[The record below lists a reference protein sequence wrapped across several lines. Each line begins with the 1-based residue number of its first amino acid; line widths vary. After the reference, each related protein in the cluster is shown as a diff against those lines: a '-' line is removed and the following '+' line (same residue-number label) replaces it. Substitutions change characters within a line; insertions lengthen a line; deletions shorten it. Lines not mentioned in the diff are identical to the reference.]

1 MSDPV
6 KPLRIVFVSAPLLVC
21 GVALCAWMYG
31 KAGDVVDVET
41 FGYAGRPITL
51 GLGWVTGV
59 GLVGAALW
67 TAVRFGQN
75 GKPSA

>member
-6 KPLRIVFVSAPLLVC
+6 KPIRIVFVSAPLLVC
-21 GVALCAWMYG
+21 GVAVCAWMYS

-59 GLVGAALW
+59 LLVGVALW
-67 TAVRFGQN
+67 TAVAAGR
-75 GKPSA
+75 K